1 MVKLSGGIVTQSQK
15 VAGKLRQAIV
25 SGRLAPGDRLDSIRI
40 LAERFGVGRQV
51 VLSAFE
57 MLAKE
62 RLLVSR
68 VGSGSFVNPDFRLP
82 AKIYRLGFYPH
93 RSSILS
99 RHSGQV
105 FEYCC
110 RYAGELKHDILL
122 RPYRVNMEPSQLFD
136 LLDGL
141 LVSGEVDDE
150 LVEALNNAGKP
161 FVVIGNFELTQP
173 ASMVVM
179 DGEKERVERL
189 LETAL
194 EKFEIHS
201 IGILLG
207 SPRYLST
214 RIQEK
219 GIHEFAGKHGLLL
232 EPGAVI
238 SQECE
243 DGYLEMKALLK
254 KGIAV
259 PDLLYMTANAYP
271 GVETFFHEHPEIP
284 RPVLVAS
291 ERYGQE
297 LENPP
302 PRTILSTGQAGAK
315 EAVDLLF
322 ELLNGK
328 ATGPVVRKYDPDMT
342 IRVFE

>member
-1 MVKLSGGIVTQSQK
+1 MIKLSGGNVTQSQK

-25 SGRLAPGDRLDSIRI
+25 SGRLAPGARLDSIRV
-40 LAERFGVGRQV
+40 LADRFGVGRQV

-57 MLAKE
+57 MLVKE
-62 RLLVSR
+62 KLLISR
-68 VGSGSFVNPDFRLP
+68 VGCGSFVNPDFKLP
-82 AKIYRLGFYPH
+82 VKIYRLGFYPH

-141 LVSGEVDDE
+141 LLSGEVDDE
-150 LVEALNNAGKP
+150 LVEALNKVGKP

-179 DGEKERVERL
+179 DGEKESVAKL

-201 IGILLG
+201 IGMLLG

-214 RIQEK
+214 RVQEK
-219 GIHEFAGKHGLLL
+219 EIHEFAGKHGLLL

-254 KGIAV
+254 RGTAV

-271 GVETFFHEHPEIP
+271 GVEIFFREHPEIP
-284 RPVLVAS
+284 RPVFVAW
-291 ERYGQE
+291 ECCGQG

-315 EAVDLLF
+315 EAVDLLL

-328 ATGPVVRKYDPDMT
+328 ATGPVVRKYDPAMT